1 MRHSIREN
9 FAREEP
15 VTPVPTAHL
24 AFVMAAA
31 LSILAMLNGW
41 HGGRAWPWL
50 TGGALL
56 FLTAALLIRHFSI
69 RLAERGRNSGCFCT
83 MSQKSF
89 VPQAISFV
97 TSAEAGQFCHS
108 AGTS

>member
-1 MRHSIREN
+1 
-9 FAREEP
+9 
-15 VTPVPTAHL
+15 
-24 AFVMAAA
+24 MAAA

-56 FLTAALLIRHFSI
+56 FLTAALLYPAF
-69 RLAERGRNSGCFCT
+69 LNSLNRAWTKLGLLLHDEPEILRSSSHQLCL
-83 MSQKSF
+83 
-89 VPQAISFV
+89 